1 MTSEILVIFFQMPN
15 MKSLCERVY
24 VVNIDINTM
33 NVEERINEIKKII
46 NYHSGRYYNEDDP
59 EISDSDYD
67 TLMLTLKAMEKTY
80 PEFITL
86 DSPTQKVGGNA
97 KRKAGVLV
105 KHNVPMLSL
114 QDVFTKEEVYAYVNR
129 MIEEL
134 NDPTFVVELKIDGLS
149 MSLRYVDGKL
159 TVAVTRGDGIIQGED
174 VTENAKVIADVAW
187 KLKEKVPYLEIRGEV
202 YMATVAFEK
211 VNEKQELLEK
221 KIFANPRNCAAGT
234 LRQLDSKI
242 TKERELSLFIFNVQE
257 SKGIEFETH
266 TESYEWLKKQGVKVI
281 ENYVKCKTADE
292 VWNAIESIGEERG
305 KLAYDIDGVVIK
317 INNLEDRKELG
328 NTSKV
333 PKWAIAY
340 KFPPEEKETKLI
352 DIEVSVG
359 RTGRI
364 TPTAIFEPIRLCGT
378 SVSRAILHNQD
389 FIDDL
394 DIRIGDIIVVYKSGE
409 IIPKIKSVVKEKR
422 DHELDRF
429 KIPDICPVCGT
440 PTVREKDTADIKC
453 INPSCL
459 AQLERHIINFVGRTA
474 MDIKGFGSAY
484 VKELIRL
491 EYIKD
496 IADIY
501 SLFNYRE
508 ELIQQGIIGKEKN
521 TDKLLD
527 AIDKSK
533 KNEVQ
538 NLLTGLGISNI
549 GKVAAKSLMKHYKT
563 IEDLKNTNL
572 EELQEVSDIG
582 EISALCILKFF
593 EDNKNRE
600 MIDRLKDYGV
610 NMAVEDSNQVDTRFN
625 GLTFV
630 VTGTLTTMGRD
641 EASVMIENH
650 GGKVSG
656 SVSSKTSYLLAGEN
670 AGSKLTK
677 AEGLGITVISEE
689 ELVNML
695 K

>member
-1 MTSEILVIFFQMPN
+1 MDISEDNNV
-15 MKSLCERVY
+15 
-24 VVNIDINTM
+24 M
-33 NVEERINEIKKII
+33 NVEDRINEIKKII
-46 NYHSGRYYNEDDP
+46 KYHSDRYYNEDNA
-59 EISDSDYD
+59 EISDYEYD
-67 TLMLTLKAMEKTY
+67 QLMLTLKTIEEEH
-80 PEFITL
+80 PELVTL
-86 DSPTQKVGGNA
+86 DSPTQTVGGIA

-114 QDVFTKEEVYAYVNR
+114 QDVFTKEDVYAYVNK

-134 NDPTFVVELKIDGLS
+134 EDPTFVVELKIDGLS
-149 MSLRYVDGKL
+149 MSLRYVEGEL

-174 VTENAKVIADVAW
+174 VTENAKVIKDVVR
-187 KLKEKVPYLEIRGEV
+187 KLKEKVPYLELRGEV
-202 YMATVAFEK
+202 YMSTVAFDK

-242 TKERELSLFIFNVQE
+242 TKERELSLFIFNVQDT
-257 SKGIEFETH
+257 KGIEFETH

-292 VWNAIESIGEERG
+292 VWNAIQTIGEERG
-305 KLAYDIDGVVIK
+305 TLAYDIDGVVIK

-422 DHELDRF
+422 AGELNRF
-429 KIPDICPVCGT
+429 KLPGICPVCAA

-453 INPSCL
+453 INPNCL
-459 AQLERHIINFVGRTA
+459 AQLERHIINFVGRNA
-474 MDIKGFGSAY
+474 MDIKGFGTAY
-484 VKELIRL
+484 IKELIRM

-521 TDKLLD
+521 TDKLLE
-527 AIDKSK
+527 AINKSK
-533 KNEVQ
+533 SNEAQ
-538 NLLTGLGISNI
+538 KLLTGLGIPNI
-549 GKVAAKSLMKHYKT
+549 GKVAAKSIMKHYKS
-563 IEDLKNTNL
+563 IEDLKNTSL
-572 EELQEVSDIG
+572 EDLQNVSDIG

-593 EDNKNRE
+593 KDKKNCE
-600 MIDRLKDYGV
+600 IIDRLKEYGV
-610 NMAVEDSNQVDTRFN
+610 NMAVEGSSIEDNVFD

-630 VTGTLTTMGRD
+630 VTGTLTSMGRE
-641 EASVMIENH
+641 EATVMIENH

-656 SVSSKTSYLLAGEN
+656 SVSSKTSYVLAGEN

-677 AEGLGITVISEE
+677 AQELGIAVISEE

>member
-1 MTSEILVIFFQMPN
+1 MN
-15 MKSLCERVY
+15 MS
-24 VVNIDINTM
+24 
-33 NVEERINEIKKII
+33 VEERIKELKNIIK
-46 NYHSGRYYNEDDP
+46 YHSDRYYNEDNE
-59 EISDSDYD
+59 EISDYEYD
-67 TLMLTLKAMEKTY
+67 QLMIELKAIEKEH
-80 PEFITL
+80 PELVTL
-86 DSPTQKVGGNA
+86 DSPTLIVGGSA

-114 QDVFTKEEVYAYVNR
+114 QDVFTKEDVYDYVNR
-129 MIEEL
+129 MIVEL
-134 NDPTFVVELKIDGLS
+134 DDPTFVVELKIDGLS
-149 MSLRYVDGKL
+149 MALRYVDGIL

-174 VTENAKVIADVAW
+174 VTENAKVIKDVAR
-187 KLKEKVPYLEIRGEV
+187 KLKDSIPYLEIRGEV
-202 YMATVAFEK
+202 YMSNESFNK
-211 VNEKQELLEK
+211 VNEQQELLGK

-242 TKERELSLFIFNVQE
+242 TKERELSLFIFNVQDI
-257 SKGIEFETH
+257 KGIEFETH
-266 TESYEWLKKQGVKVI
+266 TESYDWLKKQGVKVI

-292 VWNAIESIGEERG
+292 VWNAIQAIGEERG
-305 KLAYDIDGVVIK
+305 NLVYDIDGVVIK

-359 RTGRI
+359 RSGRI

-378 SVSRAILHNQD
+378 CVSRAILHNQD

-394 DIRIGDIIVVYKSGE
+394 DIRVGDIIVVYKSGE

-422 DHELDRF
+422 ARELNRF
-429 KIPDICPVCGT
+429 KIPGICPVCGT

-453 INPSCL
+453 TNPSCL
-459 AQLERHIINFVGRTA
+459 AQLERHIINFVGRNA
-474 MDIKGFGSAY
+474 MDIKGFGTSY
-484 VKELIRL
+484 IKELIRVG
-491 EYIKD
+491 YIKN
-496 IADIY
+496 IADVY
-501 SLFNYRE
+501 SLFNYRT

-521 TDKLLD
+521 TDKLLE

-533 KNEVQ
+533 SNEAQ
-538 NLLTGLGISNI
+538 RLLTGLGISNI
-549 GKVAAKSLMKHYKT
+549 GKVAAKSIMKHYKS
-563 IEDLKNTNL
+563 IEDLKNTSL
-572 EELQEVSDIG
+572 EDLKNVSDIG

-600 MIDRLKDYGV
+600 IIDRLKDYGV
-610 NMAVEDSNQVDTRFN
+610 NMDVEDSKYKGTQLN

-630 VTGTLTTMGRD
+630 VTGTLTSMGRN
-641 EASVMIENH
+641 EATVIIENH
-650 GGKVSG
+650 GGKVAG
-656 SVSSKTSYLLAGEN
+656 SVSSKTSYVLAGEN

-677 AEGLGITVISEE
+677 AQELGITVISEE

>member
-1 MTSEILVIFFQMPN
+1 MLVVLFGILGSNVYI
-15 MKSLCERVY
+15 LLERVY
-24 VVNIDINTM
+24 FMDIQDKDIM
-33 NVEERINEIKKII
+33 SVEDKIKALKDTIK
-46 NYHSGRYYNEDDP
+46 YHNDRYYDEDNA
-59 EISDSDYD
+59 EISDYEYD
-67 TLMLTLKAMEKTY
+67 QLMLNLKAIEKEH
-80 PEFITL
+80 PELITL
-86 DSPTQKVGGNA
+86 DSPTQTVGGKA

-114 QDVFTKEEVYAYVNR
+114 QDVFTKEDVYAYVNKI
-129 MIEEL
+129 IEEL
-134 NDPTFVVELKIDGLS
+134 EGPTFVVELKIDGLS
-149 MSLRYVDGKL
+149 MSLRYVDGIL

-174 VTENAKVIADVAW
+174 VTENAKVIKDVVV
-187 KLKEKVPYLEIRGEV
+187 KLKDKIPYLELRGEV
-202 YMATVAFEK
+202 YMSSVAFDK
-211 VNEKQELLEK
+211 VNENQELQGK

-242 TKERELSLFIFNVQE
+242 TKERELSLFIFNVQD

-266 TESYEWLKKQGVKVI
+266 SESYEWLKKQGVKVI
-281 ENYVKCKTADE
+281 ENYIKCKTADE
-292 VWNAIESIGEERG
+292 VWDAIQAIGDARG
-305 KLAYDIDGVVIK
+305 NLAYDIDGVVIK
-317 INNLEDRKELG
+317 INNLEDRKKLG

-340 KFPPEEKETKLI
+340 KFPPEEKQTRLI

-364 TPTAIFEPIRLCGT
+364 TPTAIFEPVRLCGT

-422 DHELDRF
+422 HGELNKF
-429 KIPDICPVCGT
+429 KIPGICPVCGT

-459 AQLERHIINFVGRTA
+459 AQLERHIINFVGRSA

-484 VKELIRL
+484 VKELIRM

-521 TDKLLD
+521 TDKLLE

-533 KNEVQ
+533 SNEAQ
-538 NLLTGLGISNI
+538 KLLTGLGIQNI
-549 GKVAAKSLMKHYKT
+549 GKVAAKGIMKHYKS
-563 IEDLKNTNL
+563 IEDLKNTSL
-572 EELQEVSDIG
+572 EELQNVSDIG
-582 EISALCILKFF
+582 EISALCVLKFF

-600 MIDRLKDYGV
+600 TINRLKEYGV
-610 NMAVEDSNQVDTRFN
+610 NMSVEDVSKGDNVFD

-630 VTGTLTTMGRD
+630 VTGTLTSMSRD
-641 EASVMIENH
+641 EATVMIEKH
-650 GGKVSG
+650 GGRVSG

-670 AGSKLTK
+670 AGSKRDK
-677 AEGLGITVISEE
+677 AEKLGIAVISEE

>member
-1 MTSEILVIFFQMPN
+1 
-15 MKSLCERVY
+15 
-24 VVNIDINTM
+24 M
-33 NVEERINEIKKII
+33 NVEDRINEIKKVIK
-46 NYHSGRYYNEDDP
+46 YHNERYYNEDNP
-59 EISDSDYD
+59 EISDYEYD
-67 TLMLTLKAMEKTY
+67 KFMMELKEIESEH
-80 PEFITL
+80 PELITI
-86 DSPTQKVGGNA
+86 DSPTQRVGGSA

-114 QDVFTKEEVYAYVNR
+114 QDVFTKEDVYTYVNKK
-129 MIEEL
+129 IEEL
-134 NDPTFVVELKIDGLS
+134 HHPTFVVELKIDGLS
-149 MSLRYVDGKL
+149 MALRYVEGKL

-174 VTENAKVIADVAW
+174 VTENAKVIADVVK
-187 KLKEKVPYLEIRGEV
+187 KLKDKVPYLEIRGEV
-202 YMATVAFEK
+202 YMSNKAFEM
-211 VNEKQELLEK
+211 VNEKQELLGK
-221 KIFANPRNCAAGT
+221 KVFANPRNCAAGT

-242 TKERELSLFIFNVQE
+242 TKERELSLFTFNIQDA
-257 SKGIEFETH
+257 KGIEFKTH

-292 VWNAIESIGEERG
+292 VWDAIEAIGEERG
-305 KLAYDIDGVVIK
+305 NLAYDIDGVVIK
-317 INNLEDRKELG
+317 IDNLEDRKELG

-340 KFPPEEKETKLI
+340 KFPPEEKETKLL
-352 DIEVSVG
+352 DIEVAVG

-394 DIRIGDIIVVYKSGE
+394 DIRIGDTIVVYKSGE

-422 DHELDRF
+422 IEGANRF
-429 KIPDICPVCGT
+429 KIPGICPVCGT
-440 PTVREKDTADIKC
+440 TTIREIDTADIKC
-453 INPSCL
+453 INPGCL
-459 AQLERHIINFVGRTA
+459 AQLERHIINFVGRNA
-474 MDIKGFGSAY
+474 MDIKGFGTAY
-484 VKELIRL
+484 IKELIAM

-496 IADIY
+496 VADIY

-508 ELIQQGIIGKEKN
+508 ELIEKGIIGKEKN
-521 TDKLLD
+521 TDKLLET
-527 AIDKSK
+527 IEKSK
-533 KNEVQ
+533 KNEAQ
-538 NLLTGLGISNI
+538 KLLTGLGISNI
-549 GKVAAKSLMKHYKT
+549 GKVAAKSIMKYYKS
-563 IEDLKNTNL
+563 IEDLKNTSL
-572 EELQEVSDIG
+572 EELQKVSDIG

-600 MIDRLKDYGV
+600 IIDRLKEYGV
-610 NMAVEDSNQVDTRFN
+610 NMAVEDSKLEDARFN

-630 VTGTLTTMGRD
+630 VTGTLTSMGRS
-641 EASVMIENH
+641 EATTMIENH

-656 SVSSKTSYLLAGEN
+656 SVSSKTSYVLAGEN

-677 AEGLGITVISEE
+677 AEELGIKVISEE

>member
-1 MTSEILVIFFQMPN
+1 
-15 MKSLCERVY
+15 
-24 VVNIDINTM
+24 M
-33 NVEERINEIKKII
+33 NVEDRINEIKSII
-46 NYHSGRYYNEDDP
+46 KYHSDRYYNEDNA
-59 EISDSDYD
+59 EISDYEYD
-67 TLMLTLKAMEKTY
+67 QLMLTLKEIEKEH
-80 PEFITL
+80 PELITL
-86 DSPTQKVGGNA
+86 DSPTQTIGGNA

-114 QDVFTKEEVYAYVNR
+114 QDVFTKEDVYAYVNK

-134 NDPTFVVELKIDGLS
+134 DEPTFVVELKIDGLS
-149 MSLRYVDGKL
+149 MALRYVDGKL

-174 VTENAKVIADVAW
+174 VTENAKVIRDVVRN
-187 KLKEKVPYLEIRGEV
+187 LKEKVPYLEIRGEV
-202 YMATVAFEK
+202 YMSTEAFDK
-211 VNEKQELLEK
+211 VNEAQELLEK
-221 KIFANPRNCAAGT
+221 KVFANPRNCAAGT

-242 TKERELSLFIFNVQE
+242 TKERDLSLFIFNVQDA
-257 SKGIEFETH
+257 KGIEFKTH

-292 VWNAIESIGEERG
+292 VWNAIESIGEQRG
-305 KLAYDIDGVVIK
+305 NLAYDIDGVVIK
-317 INNLEDRKELG
+317 IDNLHDRKELG

-409 IIPKIKSVVKEKR
+409 IIPKIKGVVKEKR
-422 DHELDRF
+422 ESELEKF
-429 KIPDICPVCGT
+429 KIPGFCPVCGT
-440 PTVREKDTADIKC
+440 PTIREKDTADIKC
-453 INPSCL
+453 TNPNCL
-459 AQLERHIINFVGRTA
+459 AQLERHIINFVGRNA

-484 VKELIRL
+484 VKELIRT

-496 IADIY
+496 IADVY
-501 SLFNYRE
+501 SLFNYRG
-508 ELIQQGIIGKEKN
+508 ELIDQGIIGKEKN

-527 AIDKSK
+527 AIEKSK
-533 KNEVQ
+533 GNEAQ
-538 NLLTGLGISNI
+538 RLLTGLGIPNI
-549 GKVAAKSLMKHYKT
+549 GKVAAKSIMKHYKS
-563 IEDLKNTNL
+563 IEDLKNTSL
-572 EELQEVSDIG
+572 EDLQNVSDIG
-582 EISALCILKFF
+582 EISALCVLKFF
-593 EDNKNRE
+593 EDDKNRE
-600 MIDRLKDYGV
+600 IIDRLKDYGV
-610 NMAVEDSNQVDTRFN
+610 NMAVESSIKGDNVFE

-630 VTGTLTTMGRD
+630 VTGTLTSMGRD
-641 EASVMIENH
+641 EATVMIENH

-656 SVSSKTSYLLAGEN
+656 SVSSKTSYVLAGEN

-677 AEGLGITVISEE
+677 AEGLGIAVISEE